1 MIGKRIKKYREL
13 KNLTQEELADMLYIS
28 PKTLGH
34 YETGARDCR
43 KVDLLAALTE
53 ILGFSVLIK
62 KGKVYIEEDFKMDR
76 NSIKVTIMRNNE
88 HMYKG
93 VIKELCYGY
102 NSRVTDETK
111 EVINELFNSIMASD
125 VCKTAIDNKIISLES
140 NIYESDEFY
149 FLDLRAFDETKDQMI
164 EAFMAVYTKKDLIIY
179 EEEIDDIWTFADW
192 VEIK

>member
-13 KNLTQEELADMLYIS
+13 KKLTQEELAEMLYIS

-53 ILGFSVLIK
+53 ILDFSVLIK
-62 KGKVYIEEDFKMDR
+62 KGKIYIEEDFKMDK
-76 NSIKVTIMRNNE
+76 NSIKATIMKGNE

-93 VIKELCYGY
+93 VIKTLCYGY
-102 NSRVTDETK
+102 NSKVTSESK
-111 EVINELFNSIMASD
+111 EVIDELFDSIIASD

-140 NIYESDEFY
+140 AVYESDEFY
-149 FLDLRAFDETKDQMI
+149 FLDLRAFNETKDQMI
-164 EAFMAVYTKKDLIIY
+164 DAFMVVFNKQDLNIY
-179 EEEIDDIWTFADW
+179 DEEIDDIWTFADW